1 MVREGEGVMSEAT
14 ARRRA
19 VPLTHHI
26 AQRIVDRVMEN
37 LDRNVNVIGADAHIL
52 ASGDRSRVGGYHP
65 IAAAVLRDGQMRE
78 ITPDD
83 ARVHE
88 HVRPGVAAP
97 LHFEGERVGVIVV
110 NGETARARD
119 SVGIVAA
126 LAELLLYQELVIER
140 MPDHARATDNFI
152 AALVHDPSEDD
163 AAVLRRAQ
171 VLGIDLTAPRRAVVF
186 EIQAAV
192 EAGNQGRL
200 PVLSAGAAARQRRLR
215 YMRAIRAV
223 LHWEAE
229 TPLAVLDEARLVA
242 LPRIAPRRER
252 DETGAA
258 HELAASLEAALA
270 LLRERLNA
278 EVYVGIG
285 RYHAGLA
292 GLAASYGDAIQAL
305 RIGRRVSPRRR
316 AYLLDELGA
325 AAFVGPLDGE
335 TKAALARRLLE
346 PLMGHDELMQTL
358 EAYLESGLSSSA
370 TIERLSMHRNTLG
383 YRLGRIHDLV
393 GLDPRRFDDAF
404 LLRLALLARDLYA

>member
-1 MVREGEGVMSEAT
+1 MTAAT
-14 ARRRA
+14 ARRA
-19 VPLTHHI
+19 LPLTRHI

-65 IAAAVLRDGQMRE
+65 VASAVLRDGQMRE

-110 NGETARARD
+110 NGDAARVRD

-140 MPDHARATDNFI
+140 LPDHARATDDFI
-152 AALVHDPSEDD
+152 VALLRNTSEDD
-163 AAVLRRAQ
+163 AATLGRAQ
-171 VLGIDLTAPRRAVVF
+171 VLGIDLAPPRRAVVF
-186 EIQAAV
+186 EVRAA
-192 EAGNQGRL
+192 ATSGPGGRL
-200 PVLSAGAAARQRRLR
+200 PMLSAGAAARQRRLR
-215 YMRAIRAV
+215 YMRAIRAA
-223 LHWEAE
+223 LHWGEE
-229 TPLAVLDEARLVA
+229 TPLAVLDEACLVA
-242 LPRIAPRRER
+242 LPRVATRRER
-252 DETGAA
+252 DETGVARD
-258 HELAASLEAALA
+258 LAASLEAALA
-270 LLRERLNA
+270 RLAERLGA
-278 EVYVGIG
+278 EVYAGIG
-285 RYHAGLA
+285 RYHAGFS
-292 GLAASYGDAIQAL
+292 GLAASYGDAVQAL

-335 TKAALARRLLE
+335 TKAALALRLLE
-346 PLMGHDELMQTL
+346 PLAEHDDLMRTL

-370 TIERLSMHRNTLG
+370 TIERLAMHRNTLG
-383 YRLGRIHDLV
+383 YRLGRIHDLA

-404 LLRLALLARDLYA
+404 VLRLALLARDLYT